1 MLRDL
6 QAKQRADERTR
17 TADLLQ
23 PRVIIHVLQGFAGTC
38 KSRISKLVSLLGFAR
53 YCTVLRSRWYQ
64 RRINV
69 TLVPTSTKDTLVHRF
84 YNLLRKAT
92 HNHSVVPTA
101 APRLTFGCICS
112 NL

>member
-1 MLRDL
+1 M
-6 QAKQRADERTR
+6 QRADERTR
-17 TADLLQ
+17 TADLPSL
-23 PRVIIHVLQGFAGTC
+23 RVINRMLQGFARGC
-38 KSRISKLVSLLGFAR
+38 NSRISKPVSLLGFAR
-53 YCTVLRSRWYQ
+53 CCTVLRSRWYQ
-64 RRINV
+64 SGINV
-69 TLVPTSTKDTLVHRF
+69 TPVPTSTKDTLVHRF